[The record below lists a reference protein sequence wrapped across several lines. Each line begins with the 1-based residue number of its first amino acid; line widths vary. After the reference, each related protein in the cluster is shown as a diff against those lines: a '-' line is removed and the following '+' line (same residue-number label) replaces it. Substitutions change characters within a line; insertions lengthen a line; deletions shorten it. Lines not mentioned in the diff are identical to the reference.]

1 MVLRGRRKQYLP
13 FTLALDFRI
22 QKFLIFGG
30 MCFCELMNYLINS
43 HRVSCDSRGKW
54 TAICSASDF
63 GRRWSGKK
71 KTSNWRCQFVCN
83 GFFFFGFHWG
93 KAASLFIF
101 FFFCFI
107 LLDFHVLFI
116 FHCRSLPQKAL
127 MTLARRCDCLS
138 SFRVT
143 CLCFAATNDVC
154 VDLVMTTNGIA
165 H

>member
-1 MVLRGRRKQYLP
+1 MNRNMLCLGFWEKMKRKEENIKLE
-13 FTLALDFRI
+13 
-22 QKFLIFGG
+22 
-30 MCFCELMNYLINS
+30 MS
-43 HRVSCDSRGKW
+43 
-54 TAICSASDF
+54 ICLQ
-63 GRRWSGKK
+63 W
-71 KTSNWRCQFVCN
+71 
-83 GFFFFGFHWG
+83 FFFFGFHWG

-127 MTLARRCDCLS
+127 LTLARRCDCLS